1 VHPSCQTLGVDQY
14 MASRRSATT
23 AKVATEA
30 ENCLRSGQ
38 LQLRA
43 WFRPA
48 ETLKRLC
55 FLSTSCANLQ
65 RPYHCHPNDYVSARA
80 EARSNSNVG
89 QGHAGSVAFYRLRS
103 VAAPWRASA
112 GYHAST
118 VALSPATPN
127 PSIEGMPKR
136 LRLLCTPH
144 VKR

>member
-1 VHPSCQTLGVDQY
+1 
-14 MASRRSATT
+14 MASRRSTSG

-38 LQLRA
+38 VQLLA
-43 WFRPA
+43 WCSPA

-55 FLSTSCANLQ
+55 LLPMSSALFR
-65 RPYHCHPNDYVSARA
+65 RPYYCHPNDYVSARA

-89 QGHAGSVAFYRLRS
+89 QGHTGSVAFYRLRF
-103 VAAPWRASA
+103 VAVPRRAAA

-118 VALSPATPN
+118 VAPSPATPN